1 MKTTLIPPLSQ
12 SGWQHPFVKSFTQTS
27 ALFRPCWEISLLP
40 LFWILCALCSP
51 VQSPSKVS
59 LQPSYLHQGRCFCVK
74 SFECSS
80 STAPGFLFLVVL
92 TEHCDI
98 QPALLIYIYLF
109 IFASLLSPTWY
120 LTSAE
125 ACLYHPH
132 FFILLPPSLLHRER
146 SPVSVCLFKYVHSLC
161 WLQAEKARQELAF
174 NINEDLEQVCT
185 GSPIQTE
192 TEWQLLLTSFCN
204 ILTHYSVSKS
214 SFAFTGD
221 VLSCS
226 EDEPKETNR
235 RCW

>member
-98 QPALLIYIYLF
+98 QPALLIYIYICLYMLLF
-109 IFASLLSPTWY
+109 SLRRDILLQLKLASIIHISLFCYRRLYCTGREVLLAFACLNMCIHFVGCRRRKQDRSSPLTLMRIWSRYAPVRQYRLRQNDNYSLL
-120 LTSAE
+120 
-125 ACLYHPH
+125 
-132 FFILLPPSLLHRER
+132 
-146 SPVSVCLFKYVHSLC
+146 LFVT
-161 WLQAEKARQELAF
+161 F
-174 NINEDLEQVCT
+174 
-185 GSPIQTE
+185 
-192 TEWQLLLTSFCN
+192 
-204 ILTHYSVSKS
+204 
-214 SFAFTGD
+214 
-221 VLSCS
+221 
-226 EDEPKETNR
+226 
-235 RCW
+235 